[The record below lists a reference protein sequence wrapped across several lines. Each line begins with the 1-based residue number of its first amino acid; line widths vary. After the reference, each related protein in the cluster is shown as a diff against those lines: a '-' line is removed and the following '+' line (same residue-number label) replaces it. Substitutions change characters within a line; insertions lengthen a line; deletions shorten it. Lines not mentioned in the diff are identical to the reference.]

1 MVSRVLGASVG
12 RIAAILTA
20 LLLVMA
26 AGLNP
31 RAARVAQSDASASA
45 ESGWRGSGPG
55 RVPLVWHVETA
66 EGDVVDS
73 FAEDEPINP
82 ASVVKVATTLR
93 ALEVLGPEHRF
104 ETRFAIRGILNREA
118 GTIEGD
124 LVVLGGGDPDFHA
137 ENAFLVARRLR
148 DAGVR
153 RVTGRL
159 VVDRAFWMGWEGG
172 SARREKDPVRR
183 AVQMATRL
191 RTALDPQ
198 RWPKA
203 TRTTWTNFA
212 KATGMRG
219 ATPVGVVIAGGVG
232 VLEGPVPERV
242 IVAHR
247 SNFLQRIL
255 KRFNTHSNNDIE
267 RLEATIGSAEELALT
282 LAARWKVPPES
293 VRLATLSGLGVNRLS
308 PRMIVR
314 LFHDLRETCKRLGV
328 SVEDLLPVAGCGTST
343 LRHYPGLRSGPAD
356 RVLAAKTGTLTETD
370 GGVAVLAGV
379 VQTGDGDRIF
389 CTAAPRSGKGLFDA
403 RQAEARWVLSLIAGH
418 ASASRVGCPAPMGQ
432 SYDGVEVI
440 AL

>member
-1 MVSRVLGASVG
+1 MVSRSLGPAAWRAAVIALVVVAVSPSKAASVP
-12 RIAAILTA
+12 LDD
-20 LLLVMA
+20 
-26 AGLNP
+26 P
-31 RAARVAQSDASASA
+31 ASAA
-45 ESGWRGSGPG
+45 SGWRGSGPG

-66 EGDVVDS
+66 DGDVVDAY
-73 FAEDEPINP
+73 AEDEPINP

-93 ALEVLGPEHRF
+93 ALEVLGPDHRF
-104 ETRFAIRGILNREA
+104 ETRFAIRGIFNEDSGA
-118 GTIEGD
+118 IEGD

-137 ENAFLVARRLR
+137 ENAFLVARKLR

-159 VVDRAFWMGWEGG
+159 LVNETFWMGWEGG
-172 SARREKDPVRR
+172 SARREKDPKRR
-183 AVQMATRL
+183 AIQMATRL

-198 RWPKA
+198 RWPKD
-203 TRTTWTNFA
+203 TRRTWTNFA
-212 KATGMRG
+212 TATGRRG

-232 VLEGPVPERV
+232 VLEGTAPERTLV
-242 IVAHR
+242 VHR
-247 SNFLQRIL
+247 SNSLQRIL

-267 RLEATIGSAEELALT
+267 RLEATIGNAEELGLA
-282 LAARWKVPPES
+282 LAARWAAPPES

-314 LFHDLRETCKRLGV
+314 LLHDLRETCQRLGI
-328 SVEDLLPVAGCGTST
+328 SVEDLLPVAGCGAST

-379 VQTGDGDRIF
+379 VQTGDGERIF
-389 CTAAPRSGKGLFDA
+389 CTAAPRSGQALSDA
-403 RQAEARWVLSLIAGH
+403 RQAEARWVLELIAGH
-418 ASASRVGCPAPMGQ
+418 ATAGPTSCPQPMGH
-432 SYDGVEVI
+432 SFDGAEVV